1 MNIHENQR
9 KSTNIHK
16 NYTKT
21 DKNYRLHPWD
31 PNAPRNVHPCAYDAY
46 GMTVVEAAACGA
58 PSLLATGAGAHA
70 LLQEAT
76 VTVEM
81 PQEDSGQ
88 VEISLKWAFT
98 NYMNLYDVYMMV
110 NCGLLWIMGDPQS
123 SL

>member
-58 PSLLATGAGAHA
+58 PSLLATGA
-70 LLQEAT
+70 EAPCAAT
-76 VTVEM
+76 GGYGNGGDATGGQWAGGDFAEM
-81 PQEDSGQ
+81 GIYQ
-88 VEISLKWAFT
+88 
-98 NYMNLYDVYMMV
+98 LYEF
-110 NCGLLWIMGDPQS
+110 I
-123 SL
+123 